1 MIGDFPQ
8 PVTTILSMGFLKSL
22 SIEWIRITLASMFG
36 NLLVLF
42 IFIPMIEL
50 FLLIQLGIR
59 IGLMPT
65 IGLIVLTGFL
75 GAFLARQQG
84 LSTLRRIQQE
94 IGNGRQPTLELVE
107 GMMILIGGIVLITPG
122 IMTDLFGFA
131 LLLPGF
137 RKALARKL
145 KAKFAKSMINAQN
158 ANGKSA
164 GFRKRDDDVI
174 DI

>member
-1 MIGDFPQ
+1 
-8 PVTTILSMGFLKSL
+8 
-22 SIEWIRITLASMFG
+22 MFG

-42 IFIPMIEL
+42 IFVPIVEL
-50 FLLIQLGIR
+50 FLLIQLGVR
-59 IGLMPT
+59 IGPWPT

-75 GAFLARQQG
+75 GASLARQQG
-84 LSTLRRIQQE
+84 LSTMRKIQE
-94 IGNGRQPTLELVE
+94 EMRNGRQPTLELLE
-107 GMMILIGGIVLITPG
+107 GMMILIGGVVLITPG

-145 KAKFAKSMINAQN
+145 QAKFAKSMGSPSNR
-158 ANGKSA
+158 KST

>member
-1 MIGDFPQ
+1 MRKGKERFP
-8 PVTTILSMGFLKSL
+8 TAFLKSL
-22 SIEWIRITLASMFG
+22 SLGWIRITLTSMFG

-42 IFIPMIEL
+42 IFVPMIEL
-50 FLLIQLGIR
+50 FLLIQLGMR

-84 LSTLRRIQQE
+84 LSTLRRIQGE
-94 IGNGRQPTLELVE
+94 IANGRQPTLELVE
-107 GMMILIGGIVLITPG
+107 GMMILIGGVVLITPG

-145 KAKFAKSMINAQN
+145 KAKFAKSMANHS
-158 ANGKSA
+158 NGKSA

>member
-1 MIGDFPQ
+1 MLTSRPFECM
-8 PVTTILSMGFLKSL
+8 LSSCSHLY
-22 SIEWIRITLASMFG
+22 I
-36 NLLVLF
+36 
-42 IFIPMIEL
+42 
-50 FLLIQLGIR
+50 
-59 IGLMPT
+59 
-65 IGLIVLTGFL
+65 
-75 GAFLARQQG
+75 
-84 LSTLRRIQQE
+84 
-94 IGNGRQPTLELVE
+94 
-107 GMMILIGGIVLITPG
+107 
-122 IMTDLFGFA
+122 FGFA